1 MEKNKNAEY
10 LSRELEK
17 LKIKF
22 REQDFQFS
30 ETIEKKTN
38 TIYKYQHKIGVK
50 KEKLFKLK
58 TLMTDL

>member
-1 MEKNKNAEY
+1 MEKNKNAEC

-30 ETIEKKTN
+30 ETLEKKQN
-38 TIYKYQHKIGVK
+38 TIYTYQHKIGVK
-50 KEKLFKLK
+50 KEKLLK
-58 TLMTDL
+58 